1 MSATKINDLVH
12 EASTRLIYV
21 YDFLNMWT
29 FFVELAEIVEEAES
43 ADYPNLMFVQGQVP
57 DEAPIKNFEAEKL
70 DAQVAPGLK
79 TDLVV
84 LKSEGVKNII
94 IDMSNT
100 RYCDS
105 SGLSAILIANR
116 LCKEANGSFVLC
128 GVQEESFMQLVTT
141 QEVRFIDCCLKLS

>member
-1 MSATKINDLVH
+1 MSHSIDKQEKYTLVTI
-12 EASTRLIYV
+12 ET
-21 YDFLNMWT
+21 
-29 FFVELAEIVEEAES
+29 
-43 ADYPNLMFVQGQVP
+43 
-57 DEAPIKNFEAEKL
+57 EKL
-70 DAQVAPGLK
+70 DTQVAPGLK

-94 IDMSNT
+94 IDLSAS

-128 GVQEESFMQLVTT
+128 GIQDAVMKLISISQLDSILNITPTVQEAIDFIFMDEIEKELDTD
-141 QEVRFIDCCLKLS
+141 QE